1 MYKVKMQ
8 VNDKWTKL
16 IDDIK
21 IVKNEI
27 DLKNQNKVS

>member
-8 VNDKWTKL
+8 VNERWTKL

-21 IVKNEI
+21 IVKKEI
-27 DLKNQNKVS
+27 DLTNQKNTI